1 MPILGSLH
9 NTLRAWKNAAALK
22 VAEVEANQGDMWEIL
37 PLVAG
42 TETRRMI
49 EGGDLGAGVLACSQS
64 IGIVAEIQPVAEVI
78 DDMVSEAAEIRV
90 ALGE

>member
-1 MPILGSLH
+1 
-9 NTLRAWKNAAALK
+9 
-22 VAEVEANQGDMWEIL
+22 MWDVL

-49 EGGDLGAGVLACSQS
+49 EGGDVDAGVLACSQS
-64 IGIVAEIQPVAEVI
+64 IGIVDEVRPVTEII
-78 DDMVSEAAEIRV
+78 GDMVREAAEIRV

>member
-1 MPILGSLH
+1 MH

-49 EGGDLGAGVLACSQS
+49 EGGDVDVGVLACSQS
-64 IGIVAEIQPVAEVI
+64 IGIVNEVRPVAEVI
-78 DDMVSEAAEIRV
+78 GGMVDEAAAIRV
-90 ALGE
+90 ALGA

>member
-1 MPILGSLH
+1 MSFHMTVNGKRI
-9 NTLRAWKNAAALK
+9 
-22 VAEVEANQGDMWEIL
+22 EANQGDMWEIL

-49 EGGDLGAGVLACSQS
+49 EGGDVDAGVLACSQS
-64 IGIVAEIQPVAEVI
+64 IGIVDEIRPVAEVI
-78 DDMVSEAAEIRV
+78 GDMVREAAEIQA